1 MKATS
6 DNAVEGTPVSD
17 PISVL
22 ETPQIDIVPVQE
34 TPVSDPILIQGSP
47 EIDTVP
53 IPETPAS
60 DFLPIEGTPQNEII
74 PKSDE
79 VHMQLES
86 LLDANPWQQQTTPEE
101 TPNADDEE
109 LFVIQDPPQRQ
120 IRRTPRLTHAEI
132 RESVKIGLDDSGA
145 GKIPR
150 SSLLGA
156 SLRPNINNNNKGK
169 GRKRSRANDV
179 DVSTLAGTDL
189 IADAQA
195 NFGQLSIPVSA
206 QGNKQSALSEMV
218 ASLPPEARS
227 DAIPDKQLVIDATKK
242 FTQKPRP
249 DKKGGWK
256 HPRLKTS
263 LYHHQVLGAAFMRER
278 EKSKEQPTGGM
289 LCDVMGLGKT
299 IQTLGKSNPP
309 EVQTIH
315 TARSDI
321 FLANI
326 VDDSEELEDN
336 ANTTLIVAPRGLI
349 DHW

>member
-1 MKATS
+1 MKATR
-6 DNAVEGTPVSD
+6 DNAVEGTPAPDPMKIDETPASD
-17 PISVL
+17 PIPVQ

-34 TPVSDPILIQGSP
+34 TPVSDPVPIQGSP
-47 EIDTVP
+47 EIEIVP

-60 DFLPIEGTPQNEII
+60 DSIHIEGTPQNEII
-74 PKSDE
+74 PNSDE
-79 VHMQLES
+79 AEMQLETLPES
-86 LLDANPWQQQTTPEE
+86 NPGQQQTIPEE

-109 LFVIQDPPQRQ
+109 LFVIQEPPQRQ
-120 IRRTPRLTHAEI
+120 IPRTPRLTHAEI

-150 SSLLGA
+150 SGRLGV
-156 SLRPNINNNNKGK
+156 SLRPNINNDKKGK

-179 DVSTLAGTDL
+179 DLSTLGGTDL

-195 NFGQLSIPVSA
+195 NFGQAAIPTSA
-206 QGNKQSALSEMV
+206 RGNKQSALSEMV

-242 FTQKPRP
+242 FTRKPRH

-299 IQTLGKSNPP
+299 IQTLGKSNPL
-309 EVQTIH
+309 ELQTIH
-315 TARSDI
+315 TAGSDI
-321 FLANI
+321 F
-326 VDDSEELEDN
+326 
-336 ANTTLIVAPRGLI
+336 
-349 DHW
+349 